1 MITEAHKTPLA
12 LSIATGID
20 ESDRIKLAAKQ
31 KVAWQHAQPRYV
43 KYSDFLTHALNRRQ
57 WDRINLVLKRM
68 VVDSVRWGIP
78 TRVAPRLLDR
88 CIDDLFS
95 LLVADSRQNRLSV
108 PVATTD
114 RNALLAAASHLAE
127 IAWRTDQ
134 DTSNLYPKWELVAL
148 FAAAFAEDGAGGQ
161 NTAYVHALRN
171 LEIAICAGNCATVRQ
186 TLVDVLNSSYL
197 TPRLLS
203 DIFAACQIAGDV
215 RTDVLLTTDLVAA
228 FYLALQRPDQLG
240 SANLHEMAEK
250 VNHGLLEGHSFIT
263 RTLSGNANSR
273 SSANTAR
280 AAVALIHLLLTR
292 PHREKQISGILA
304 HLDRLSAMARWPMG
318 ALAHSVRLLVDVGEL
333 KEAQDLVLS
342 VGNGNIKAF
351 MQTLQ
356 NTGMLGV
363 NHPVLRLLVE
373 EVLAIQLH
381 IHKTRISELSTSRQ
395 RHGKLALK
403 STLPMAPFSISKGL
417 LHLESGDS
425 FNEVFRQYYTSIRNA
440 LESAGPR
447 ISVVKIIA
455 DLISEASNWMLR
467 LNSTGPL
474 LWLTEALAPQFNNL
488 STNDT
493 SQILLEFTRA
503 LCSFKMP
510 DITQLDSALGKEPH
524 FGCASAMRGFTGTR
538 NVILR
543 EYLRHGIEP
552 PPEALAVFAHHMR
565 ISGEHERAQ
574 DFAAAIMP
582 QMFPQLTGEQSA
594 GKQAVRAY
602 YEWMLYSCR
611 NRGRKLLQLFSHL
624 MGHHG
629 VDSIG
634 FKIKLVELTI

>member
-356 NTGMLGV
+356 NTGMLG
-363 NHPVLRLLVE
+363 
-373 EVLAIQLH
+373 
-381 IHKTRISELSTSRQ
+381 
-395 RHGKLALK
+395 
-403 STLPMAPFSISKGL
+403 
-417 LHLESGDS
+417 
-425 FNEVFRQYYTSIRNA
+425 
-440 LESAGPR
+440 
-447 ISVVKIIA
+447 
-455 DLISEASNWMLR
+455 
-467 LNSTGPL
+467 
-474 LWLTEALAPQFNNL
+474 
-488 STNDT
+488 
-493 SQILLEFTRA
+493 
-503 LCSFKMP
+503 
-510 DITQLDSALGKEPH
+510 KEPH

-634 FKIKLVELTI
+634 FKIKLVELTICLFLHHKHFHGMGFYQLERVFVRYVDRPWFPTKYVNSVRLRFWALHMFLRQKQYIPNLRIRPYQFCTTRSNGVYRMEITAIPSKAKIKAQGINFAPCPIVEEDVDTAISIFMKPRRPKDSKPKKYSVESVTEKYSRLVSANMN